1 MSRKA
6 PILILILLTVAVL
19 VTVFYHKTQQADIN
33 YHQAHK
39 FFQYGNYEKAIPY
52 YEASLKADPNKVY
65 SLQEL
70 AYSYLWTG
78 TPEKSIDLFK
88 QIIRQKPNDY
98 DVMLFLASA
107 YAWTGDY
114 EKAIPILINVI
125 SKTGGLQ
132 AKIKLA
138 EVYIWNAEPEKAAPI
153 LEDILKQSPEHT
165 KAKMLWAKSLYY
177 TGESEEA
184 AEVLERLL
192 ILDDEEIEK
201 LLAEVYIASDKH
213 EKAIASYEEIV
224 EKDPSNLKAR
234 ESLAALLSWSGR
246 YDESIAQYKYIL
258 KSNPK
263 DLNTMQSLAQVYT
276 WQGRFKEAEAMYKD
290 ILKIYPD
297 NIEINTYLGEVLAWQ
312 KKYDEAIV
320 YFEKA
325 IGDTKRVT
333 LLYGSTLLY
342 SGRYNEAKDVFNKI
356 LEKNPEDIEA
366 KASLADCYAYTKMYQ
381 EAIALYGEAL
391 AAKDSIEVKERLA
404 DTLSWDKQYDA
415 AIKLYDEIL
424 YERYDSRIHRQKARV
439 LGWARMYDEADREYQ
454 NILEKEFDQTVE
466 LEMQAK
472 RAYYNSRNRSAIEKY
487 QKLITKE
494 PKNAEAMFDLGQIF
508 SYESMW
514 QKAIDTYKGLLDV
527 YPAHMRAKE
536 ALRKAELISEHVA
549 LSTMYD
555 YFKGESTSRETDIK
569 RHQIL
574 SSLSIPLNKNTF
586 FSVDYTFTRRM
597 FKDFHNL
604 SENKARVKLDYL
616 ARPNWQAGA
625 YYGALGYHQELDKIS
640 QIFGGNFS
648 YFLDD
653 MRSLNLNYDRQA
665 LEDNSTVIRE
675 YLYKDNFKA
684 RMDFDMSR
692 RLKIGADYTMALYSD
707 NNILYE
713 PGADI
718 LFYLQ
723 LEPKMLYFRYRYFYK
738 EFKEKDK
745 EYWAPKGLSTNTFT
759 INWRHFLNKEEI
771 FFGADNI
778 YYDLRYDFSIDS
790 ERVAGNKFTC
800 EFNWDINE
808 NLNFNVMGSVMGSS
822 NSVYEEQKARA
833 GFRYYF

>member
-1 MSRKA
+1 MRNKA
-6 PILILILLTVAVL
+6 PLIILILTTVAVL
-19 VTVFYHKTQQADIN
+19 VTVFYHTTQQADIN
-33 YHQAHK
+33 YYQGHR
-39 FFQYGNYEKAIPY
+39 FFKYGNYEKAIPL
-52 YEASLKADPNKVY
+52 YEASLKANPDKVS

-297 NIEINTYLGEVLAWQ
+297 NIEIYTYLGEVLAWQ

-366 KASLADCYAYTKMYQ
+366 KALLADCYAYTKMYQ

-415 AIKLYDEIL
+415 AIRLYDEIL

-439 LGWARMYDEADREYQ
+439 LGWARMYDEADREYK

-494 PKNAEAMFDLGQIF
+494 PKNAEAIFDLGQIF

-514 QKAIDTYKGLLDV
+514 QKAIGAYKGLLDV

-536 ALRKAELISEHVA
+536 ALRKAELISEHVS

-586 FSVDYTFTRRM
+586 FGIDYTFTRRM

-604 SENKARVKLDYL
+604 SENKARAKLDYL

-625 YYGALGYHQELDKIS
+625 YYGALGYHQELDKIR

-653 MRSLNLNYDRQA
+653 IRALNLNYDRQA

-684 RMDFDMSR
+684 RLDFDMSR

-718 LFYLQ
+718 LYYLQ

-800 EFNWDINE
+800 EFNWDINKR
-808 NLNFNVMGSVMGSS
+808 LNFNVMGSVMGSS
-822 NSVYEEQKARA
+822 NSVYEEQEARA
-833 GFRYYF
+833 GFKYYF

>member
-297 NIEINTYLGEVLAWQ
+297 NIEIYTYLGEVLAWQ

-333 LLYGSTLLY
+333 LLYGTTLLY

>member
-19 VTVFYHKTQQADIN
+19 VTVFYHTTQQADIN
-33 YHQAHK
+33 YHQAHR

-52 YEASLKADPNKVY
+52 YEASIAAGPEKIDSLK
-65 SLQEL
+65 EL

-78 TPEKSIDLFK
+78 RPEKSIELFK
-88 QIIRQKPNDY
+88 QAIEQKSDDY
-98 DVMLFLASA
+98 DIMFALASA
-107 YAWTGDY
+107 YSWAGDY
-114 EKAIPILINVI
+114 EKAIPILKNVV
-125 SKTGGLQ
+125 SKTGGLG
-132 AKIKLA
+132 AKLHLA
-138 EVYIWNAEPEKAAPI
+138 EVYIWNAEPEKAMPI

-165 KAKMLWAKSLYY
+165 KAKTLWARSLYY

-184 AEVLERLL
+184 AEVLEKLL
-192 ILDDEEIEK
+192 ILDDEDVKK

-213 EKAIASYEEIV
+213 EKAIASYKEII
-224 EKDPSNLKAR
+224 EKEPSNLKAR
-234 ESLAALLSWSGR
+234 ESLAALLSWAGR
-246 YDESIAQYKYIL
+246 YDESILQYKYIL
-258 KSNPK
+258 KANPK

-276 WQGRFKEAEAMYKD
+276 WQGKFKEAEAMYKD
-290 ILKIYPD
+290 TLKTYPD
-297 NIEINTYLGEVLAWQ
+297 NIEIYLSLGEVLAWQ
-312 KKYDEAIV
+312 NKYDEALV
-320 YFEKA
+320 YFERA
-325 IGDTKRVT
+325 IDDTKQVT
-333 LLYGSTLLY
+333 LLYGTTLLY
-342 SGRYNEAKDVFNKI
+342 SGRYDEAKIVFNEI
-356 LEKNPEDIEA
+356 LEKHPDDIKA
-366 KASLADCYAYTKMYQ
+366 KASLADCYAYTKMYE
-381 EAIALYGEAL
+381 EAIALYSEAL
-391 AAKDSIEVKERLA
+391 AVKDSIEVKERLA

-424 YERYDSRIHRQKARV
+424 DEKYDSRIQRQKARV

-454 NILEKEFDQTVE
+454 KILEKEFDQIIE

-487 QKLITKE
+487 QKLISKE
-494 PKNAEAMFDLGQIF
+494 PKNAEAMFDLGQIY

-514 QKAIDTYKGLLDV
+514 QGAIDTYKGLLDV
-527 YPAHMRAKE
+527 YPAHIRAKE
-536 ALRKAELISEHVA
+536 ALRKTELISEHVS

-574 SSLSIPLNKNTF
+574 SSLSVPLDKNIF
-586 FSVDYTFTRRM
+586 LGLDYTFTRRM

-625 YYGALGYHQELDKIS
+625 YYGAMGYHEELDKIR

-653 MRSLNLNYDRQA
+653 VRALNLNYDRQA

-692 RLKIGADYTMALYSD
+692 RLKFGADYTMALYSD

-718 LFYLQ
+718 LYYLQ
-723 LEPKMLYFRYRYFYK
+723 LEPKMLFFRYRYFYK
-738 EFKEKDK
+738 EFKEKNK

-808 NLNFNVMGSVMGSS
+808 RLNFNVMGSVMGSS
-822 NSVYEEQKARA
+822 NSVYEEQEARA
-833 GFRYYF
+833 GFKYYF